1 MFDITNRE
9 SFLSIDS
16 WLEEIHKNVGD
27 DVLVMIFAN
36 KADLYDD
43 PQSEEIQVTDAEI
56 KQLAEQKNIQVIKTS
71 AKTGLNVDESFIDM
85 TKSLMTKK
93 NQAGDQGSED
103 RKRKMGLAF
112 KRLQFDK
119 GDSESKN

>member
-56 KQLAEQKNIQVIKTS
+56 KQLAESKNLQVIKTS

-85 TKSLMTKK
+85 TKSLMAKK
-93 NQAGDQGSED
+93 NQAGD
-103 RKRKMGLAF
+103 
-112 KRLQFDK
+112 
-119 GDSESKN
+119 